1 MDPMS
6 SGQETKSVVQ
16 VREVL
21 PPSLRI
27 PSIYPRRP
35 WLDVF
40 GAALV
45 LSFFVGGAWAA
56 YWADHRNDQYQLL
69 GLGQCVYAGE
79 RLYVDCWEN
88 KPPGLAWINTLGL
101 VAAGGDAIGGWVLPA
116 VVGILCTVV
125 LWIAVS
131 KQLGPTPGRRA
142 AVFAAALFSTR
153 AYDAA
158 SINPDFYSAILE
170 LAAAACWL
178 TAITRESR
186 WRGAGLALVAG
197 LVWSTATSVKQT
209 GCIAPAV
216 LGVVTLALLVLRHA
230 DARRWAAITSATWFG
245 FALGCGAVVFVLS
258 KQGILAEAKAAIFD
272 FNRSLL
278 DPSLLWGAIKGLP
291 NRESSFVPL
300 YLPLCLSLFGVVAT
314 YLVGRAGPVSKA
326 VVVALAL
333 WAMGAAWSALAGP
346 SGAMRYWQAMFP
358 PLLLLSAVALFHLGE
373 MFRRLERGYQIA
385 FVILSLAAMIPL
397 GRPLFRTYRLG
408 LAESYLAYA
417 EPRNDRTRYD
427 AIGTQLRELIPAG
440 ERMYVW
446 AYDAG
451 VYIHAQRRPASRFTY
466 PRSDEQMTRI
476 LSDLETRKPFVLLI
490 RPRQPNEFAAWC
502 HEDCTQ
508 RRDALLTGYGKT
520 QTVGGYEV
528 WVRAG
533 DSTKSDTK
541 P

>member
-1 MDPMS
+1 MS
-6 SGQETKSVVQ
+6 GGHESKSAVH
-16 VREVL
+16 VRDAL

-27 PSIYPRRP
+27 PSNCPRRP
-35 WLDVF
+35 WLDVL
-40 GAALV
+40 GAVLV
-45 LSFFVGGAWAA
+45 VSFFVGGAWAA

-69 GLGQCVYAGE
+69 GLGQCVYGGE

-88 KPPGLAWINTLGL
+88 KPPGLAWVNALGL
-101 VAAGGDAIGGWVLPA
+101 VATGGDAIGAWVLPA
-116 VVGILCTVV
+116 VLGILCTVV

-158 SINPDFYSAILE
+158 TINPDFYSAILE
-170 LAAAACWL
+170 LVAAACWL
-178 TAITRESR
+178 AAITRESR
-186 WRGAGLALVAG
+186 WRGAGLALLAG
-197 LVWSTATSVKQT
+197 LVWSAATSVKQT

-230 DARRWAAITSATWFG
+230 DSRRWAAITSATWFG

-258 KQGILAEAKAAIFD
+258 QQGILHEARAAIFD

-278 DPSLLWGAIKGLP
+278 DPSLLWRAIKGLP
-291 NRESSFVPL
+291 NRESYFIPL

-314 YLVGRAGPVSKA
+314 CLVGRAGPVSKA
-326 VVVALAL
+326 VVLSLTL

-346 SGAMRYWQAMFP
+346 SGAMRYWQATFP

-417 EPRNDRTRYD
+417 EPPNDRTRYETM
-427 AIGTQLRELIPAG
+427 GTQLRELVPTG
-440 ERMYVW
+440 ERIYVW
-446 AYDAG
+446 GYDAG

-466 PRSDEQMTRI
+466 PRSHEQAMQI
-476 LSDLETRKPFVLLI
+476 LTDLETHKPFALLI
-490 RPRQPNEFAAWC
+490 RPGSPSEFAEWY
-502 HEDCTQ
+502 HEEYAQ
-508 RRDALLTGYGKT
+508 RRDALLTGYTKT
-520 QTVGGYEV
+520 RTVEGYEV
-528 WVRAG
+528 WVRAN
-533 DSTKSDTK
+533 DSVQSSAK